1 MAIQSLN
8 TLTLLLLVCITI
20 LFIVSTSNA
29 FILADGSSNYH
40 INSQSSH
47 LNKNLQQMSLFRT
60 NSKYHTNQGDGLKQH
75 RRWLVVDFDGTCT
88 EKDTTPLLPY
98 LAAAYCS
105 TCHQRDKE
113 DDISH
118 EKDLQNRLSQFKVL
132 EDEYMR
138 LLGETYTN
146 LFSDNDK
153 GGEEEIERQSIYEV
167 LHALD
172 DPSIQ
177 VTKMVSD
184 SRLLGGL
191 GHASSHEISE
201 ILADDDK
208 HNIQVSLKD
217 GCSDVLARILLNK
230 PDAADMNQSSSNE
243 PLCSGWS
250 LAVLS
255 INWCPSL
262 IDAALIQPLL
272 KKRRSILQIEHC
284 DTEIPVWSNRV
295 DEEGVVL
302 LEVPGAL
309 AKRDRIKEL
318 RRHIHENDE
327 RTGSSS
333 IIIYVGD
340 STTDLAAL
348 LEADIGIIIGESSSI
363 MMIAERYGVKI
374 IPSKKRGSSDSI
386 ESSCE
391 EKILWQVDRWSE
403 IDELLLEVDQVYIE
417 HNI

>member
-1 MAIQSLN
+1 MAEWQYNHS
-8 TLTLLLLVCITI
+8 ITI
-20 LFIVSTSNA
+20 LSLVFVIIFIVSTSNA
-29 FILADGSSNYH
+29 FILAEGSSHYH
-40 INSQSSH
+40 FNTQSSH
-47 LNKNLQQMSLFRT
+47 LQQMSLFPT
-60 NSKYHTNQGDGLKQH
+60 TSKYHTNQGDGLKQH

-113 DDISH
+113 DCACVISH

-138 LLGETYTN
+138 LLGETHTN

-153 GGEEEIERQSIYEV
+153 GGEEEVESQSNEV

-184 SRLLGGL
+184 SRLLGRL
-191 GHASSHEISE
+191 GHATSHEISE
-201 ILADDDK
+201 ILYDDK
-208 HNIQVSLKD
+208 HNNIQVSLKD

-272 KKRRSILQIEHC
+272 KKRRSILQIEYC

-327 RTGSSS
+327 NSGSSS

-363 MMIAERYGVKI
+363 MAIAERYGVNI
-374 IPSKKRGSSDSI
+374 IPLKKRVSSDSI
-386 ESSCE
+386 ESSRE
-391 EKILWQVDRWSE
+391 KKILWQVDRWSE
-403 IDELLLEVDQVYIE
+403 IDELLLEVE
-417 HNI
+417 K

>member
-1 MAIQSLN
+1 MAEWQYNHSILSL
-8 TLTLLLLVCITI
+8 VFVII
-20 LFIVSTSNA
+20 FIVSTSNA
-29 FILADGSSNYH
+29 FILAED
-40 INSQSSH
+40 SSH
-47 LNKNLQQMSLFRT
+47 YHFKTPSQMSLFPT

-98 LAAAYCS
+98 LAAAYYDS
-105 TCHQRDKE
+105 TRHQREKE
-113 DDISH
+113 DCACYISH
-118 EKDLQNRLSQFKVL
+118 EQDLQQRLSLFKVL

-146 LFSDNDK
+146 LFSDND
-153 GGEEEIERQSIYEV
+153 EEEVESQSIHEV

-172 DPSIQ
+172 EPSIQ

-184 SRLLGGL
+184 SRILGGL
-191 GHASSHEISE
+191 GHATSHEISK

-208 HNIQVSLKD
+208 HNNIQVSLKHEF
-217 GCSDVLARILLNK
+217 SDVLARILLNK

-272 KKRRSILQIEHC
+272 KKRRSILQIEYC

-327 RTGSSS
+327 SSGSSS

-374 IPSKKRGSSDSI
+374 IPSKTRGSSDSI

-391 EKILWQVDRWSE
+391 KKILWQVDRWSE
-403 IDELLLEVDQVYIE
+403 IDELLLEVDQA
-417 HNI
+417 